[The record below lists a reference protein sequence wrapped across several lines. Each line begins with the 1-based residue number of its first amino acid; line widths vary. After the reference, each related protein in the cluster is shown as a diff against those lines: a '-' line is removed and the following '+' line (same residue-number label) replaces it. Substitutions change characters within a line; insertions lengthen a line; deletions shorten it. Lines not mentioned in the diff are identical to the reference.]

1 MSTRRLLIATFLTL
15 AAGAAMQA
23 APARELPE
31 GVREFAADQQQEIL
45 IQGRVAHEQIRR
57 EIRKDMESD
66 RMAFVESQ
74 MRDIEAQGAVAL
86 AEIKQDLDL
95 IRFEGVLARLVPRP
109 VPRNE
114 PNAAEMTIMN
124 YYDR

>member
-15 AAGAAMQA
+15 GAGAAMQA

-31 GVREFAADQQQEIL
+31 SVREFAVDQQQEIL
-45 IQGRVAHEQIRR
+45 LQGRIAHEQIRR
-57 EIRKDMESD
+57 GIRKDVEYD

-109 VPRNE
+109 VPRDQS
-114 PNAAEMTIMN
+114 NASETTIMK